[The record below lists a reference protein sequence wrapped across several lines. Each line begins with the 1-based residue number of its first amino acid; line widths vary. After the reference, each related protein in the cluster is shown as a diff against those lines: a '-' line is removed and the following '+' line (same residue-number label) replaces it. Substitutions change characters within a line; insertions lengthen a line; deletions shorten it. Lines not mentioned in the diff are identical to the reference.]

1 MFAREVAGELHV
13 ELAASAD
20 AIALVPA
27 TAELL
32 ASLAQGRATDLVRA
46 TALCAD
52 CPVLAAP
59 AMHPRM
65 WSHPATARNVA
76 TLRADGRVELIG
88 PVAGEVASGDVGL
101 GRMAEPAAIAQRL
114 LSLLDRR
121 RDLDG
126 LRILVSAGPTVE
138 DIDPARYL
146 SNRSSGKMGFAVAE
160 RAAARGARC
169 VLVAGPVALQTPA
182 GVERIDVRSAAD
194 MSAAL
199 WQQLGDDLGGVDA
212 LVMVA
217 AVADFRPKSAH
228 DEKLKRGKA
237 SEMTLELVANPDVL
251 AAIGARRQAAR
262 PMLVGFAL
270 ETAGDDAIVD
280 IARRKLSA
288 KRVDLIVANHAS
300 DAFDKDTNRATL
312 VAANDATPL
321 GTMDKRALADA
332 ILDRVRSHH
341 GG

>member
-1 MFAREVAGELHV
+1 
-13 ELAASAD
+13 
-20 AIALVPA
+20 
-27 TAELL
+27 
-32 ASLAQGRATDLVRA
+32 LVRA

-169 VLVAGPVALQTPA
+169 VLVAGPVALPTPA

-228 DEKLKRGKA
+228 DEKLKRGEA
-237 SEMTLELVANPDVL
+237 TEMTLELVANPDVL
-251 AAIGARRQAAR
+251 AAIGARRHAAR

-332 ILDRVRSHH
+332 ILDRVRIHH
-341 GG
+341 GR